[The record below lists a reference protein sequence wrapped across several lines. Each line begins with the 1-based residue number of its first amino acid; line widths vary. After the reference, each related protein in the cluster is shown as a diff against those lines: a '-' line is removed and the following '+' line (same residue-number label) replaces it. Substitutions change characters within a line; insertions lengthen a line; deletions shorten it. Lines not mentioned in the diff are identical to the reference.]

1 MIIVRMETQNHTV
14 SIPVT
19 ADSRSLFAEQAI
31 RGKNTMG
38 ERISLFDKTEIPCV
52 NTAASSKGGNEPVIQ
67 RNRHRIRGYSQK
79 CKKGKTDRERERSK
93 KHDYK
98 SFRMYMINYGDE
110 TALQKTREMEK
121 RPEVP
126 LCAVKI

>member
-79 CKKGKTDRERERSK
+79 CKKERQTEREREARNT
-93 KHDYK
+93 
-98 SFRMYMINYGDE
+98 I
-110 TALQKTREMEK
+110 TRAFE
-121 RPEVP
+121 
-126 LCAVKI
+126 CI